1 MTHDK
6 HFYSK
11 REEQETSSEAWA
23 KKRLKLGREAKAYM
37 CSI

>member
-11 REEQETSSEAWA
+11 REEQENSSEVWA
-23 KKRLKLGREAKAYM
+23 KKRLKLGRGSQDLHM
-37 CSI
+37 